1 MKISILNMDCR
12 NSLQRM
18 RLSWRVCN
26 YSILALAL
34 IFIQLLISCSS
45 NKPES
50 IPTASKPI
58 ESKPAE
64 NMPEYTNNQDI
75 PEKYTSNNPMEDQ
88 AERPMSTH
96 YVPRY
101 AQYAYAYLEQEKAKY
116 NLEDPRAQLTFI
128 GENIDKQQNKHI
140 KFQQIHHG
148 VPVWGYQ
155 MIVHIDANDR
165 VYSVTGDILTG
176 LGNLNPN
183 PSIPE
188 QRVNTEIE
196 QHEDW
201 GKQGWKVAN
210 SDLYVFNHN
219 SINYL
224 TYRLTLVKGLLREF
238 LFVNANSGDV
248 IHRVSG
254 TPTATRF

>member
-1 MKISILNMDCR
+1 MNRR
-12 NSLQRM
+12 NSLQRI
-18 RLSWRVCN
+18 RLSWRVCC
-26 YSILALAL
+26 YSVLVL

-45 NKPES
+45 NKTE
-50 IPTASKPI
+50 SKPI
-58 ESKPAE
+58 ESYSKESNSVE

-75 PEKYTSNNPMEDQ
+75 PEKYTPNNPMEDQ
-88 AERPMSTH
+88 AERPVPAP

-101 AQYAYAYLEQEKAKY
+101 AQYAYSYLDQQKAKY
-116 NLEDPRAQLTFI
+116 NLDDPREQLTFT
-128 GENIDKQQNKHI
+128 GENIDKQQNKHV
-140 KFQQIHHG
+140 KFQQIQHG
-148 VPVWGYQ
+148 VPVWGHQ
-155 MIVHIDANDR
+155 MTVHIDANDQ

-176 LGNLNPN
+176 LGTLNPR
-183 PSIPE
+183 PSMSE

-196 QHEDW
+196 QHDDW
-201 GKQGWKVAN
+201 GKQGWKVAH
-210 SDLYVFNHN
+210 SELCVFNHN
-219 SINYL
+219 SNNYL